1 MQRFQSRWTEK
12 AEPRSTEYKV
22 GTREEHLSGGDV
34 SEDREWAAEVDL
46 RV

>member
-1 MQRFQSRWTEK
+1 MRTFQSRWTEK
-12 AEPRSTEYKV
+12 AESRSAEYEV

-34 SEDREWAAEVDL
+34 SEDREWAAEEDL